1 MHRVSLLTV
10 AAGLL
15 LSVQVP
21 AFGQANPFA
30 SGAER
35 YYKGGSARVT
45 LTGAFDFDGEL
56 PLDPKASYTSDDGQT
71 WIVYGDQ
78 TPGEL
83 NVIFTYSE
91 YGYGLGVSDGS
102 RVAMAEE
109 DMCEAELEVTP
120 TTVTGRYTCPSV
132 DSGGSRVNMA
142 PVSITIEFTAG
153 S

>member
-1 MHRVSLLTV
+1 MHRVTLATV

-15 LSVQVP
+15 LAVQVP

-45 LTGAFDFDGEL
+45 LTGAFEFDGEL
-56 PLDPKASYTSDDGQT
+56 PLDTNASYTADDGQT

-78 TPGEL
+78 TPGKL
-83 NVIFTYSE
+83 NVIFTYND
-91 YGYGLGVSDGS
+91 YGYGLGVGEGA
-102 RVAMAEE
+102 RVAIAEG
-109 DMCEAELEVTP
+109 DLCEGDLEVTA
-120 TTVTGRYTCPSV
+120 TTVSGRYTCPSV
-132 DSGGSRVNMA
+132 DSGGSRVGMA
-142 PVSITIEFTAG
+142 TVSISVEFTAG